1 MASDSTNQPVWNS
14 CSEAWKARSRTKK
27 VRNSDMELTGP
38 VSRMK
43 SRMRLMFQWLG
54 LSTNEGWTR

>member
-1 MASDSTNQPVWNS
+1 
-14 CSEAWKARSRTKK
+14 
-27 VRNSDMELTGP
+27 MELTGP